1 MKSYSVH
8 CISEAISPITHA
20 SGTSGNESIVSR
32 ETVCHDGQLFS
43 VPFLSG
49 NALRHRSIREP
60 GSLFLIDRLGLR
72 GRLTLPQL
80 NYLLHGGNLS
90 ESTAHENT
98 RRIADLHRLFPLFRL
113 LGGSLRNQIIGGSLD
128 VWRGTLICRE
138 NLRSLSMLIPQ
149 LESMPLLPAERL
161 VTNYQYTTGD
171 AVGRNMHDGDEV
183 VNRNESSRMIY
194 AGQAVMRGAFF
205 HHGYVLK
212 HVSELELGALLL
224 SLRLWQAAG
233 GTIGGSARI
242 GHGRLKASL
251 VGVDDR
257 TELVERYVD
266 HIDANREE
274 CLKWLEDAFAK
285 KAENAEGEKAKARGK
300 RSRSKKPGEEQVVEP
315 DALPVA

>member
-1 MKSYSVH
+1 MKSYSIH
-8 CISEAISPITHA
+8 CISEAVSPITHA

-32 ETVCHDGQLFS
+32 ETVCYDGQLFS

-60 GSLFLIDRLGLR
+60 GSLFLIERLGLR

-138 NLRSLSMLIPQ
+138 NLRSLAMMIPQ

-171 AVGRNMHDGDEV
+171 AVGRNMHNGDEV
-183 VNRNESSRMIY
+183 VNRDESSRMIY

-242 GHGRLKASL
+242 GHGRLKTSL
-251 VGVDDR
+251 VGVEDR
-257 TELVERYVD
+257 TELIEKYIEHV
-266 HIDANREE
+266 DANREE

-285 KAENAEGEKAKARGK
+285 KVEKAEGDKVKAEGRKARGK
-300 RSRSKKPGEEQVVEP
+300 KAAEDPASE
-315 DALPVA
+315 PVA